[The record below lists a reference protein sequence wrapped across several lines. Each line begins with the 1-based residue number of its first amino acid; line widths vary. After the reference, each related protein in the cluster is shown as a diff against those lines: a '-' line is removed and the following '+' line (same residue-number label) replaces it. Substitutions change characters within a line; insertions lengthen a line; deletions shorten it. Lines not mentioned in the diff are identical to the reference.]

1 MSSLKHLALRCLPA
15 GLRRKLRTIRA
26 LRQIE
31 AHRENDWE
39 WSPIVKKLAVPGAT
53 VIDAGAN
60 IGYLTRLFAR
70 WVGPTGRVVAV
81 EPVKE
86 TFEILRAAHES
97 ADWKHVFLL
106 NAALS
111 NQPGTAQ
118 MRIPNYDGGTENFYE
133 ATLVAGGDGRV
144 ESVELR
150 TLDEICRH
158 LELTPDFIKIDVEG
172 HELEVVVGG
181 MEILTRTRPAL
192 LIEIKGDPDNHATPA
207 ARLFRLLMDL
217 EYMPHRCA
225 GGRIAAYN
233 PGEPFVDI
241 LFLQP
246 RHGALFTDP
255 RKTRT

>member
-1 MSSLKHLALRCLPA
+1 MSSLTHLALRCLPA
-15 GLRRKLRTIRA
+15 GLRRRLRFARA
-26 LRQIE
+26 RKHIE
-31 AHRENDWE
+31 SFRETDWE
-39 WSPIVKKLAVPGAT
+39 WSPIVKKLAAPGAT
-53 VIDAGAN
+53 VVDAGAN
-60 IGYLTRLFAR
+60 IGYLARLFAR
-70 WVGPTGRVVAV
+70 WVGNGGRVVAV

-86 TFEILRAAHES
+86 TFEILRAAHEPP
-97 ADWKHVFLL
+97 DWKHVFLL

-111 NQPGTAQ
+111 NQPGTAE
-118 MRIPNYDGGTENFYE
+118 MNIPSYDGGAENFYE
-133 ATLVAGGDGRV
+133 ATLAAGGSGRK
-144 ESVELR
+144 ESVQLR

-158 LELTPDFIKIDVEG
+158 LDLTPDFIKIDVEG

-181 MEILTRTRPAL
+181 MEVITRARPAL

-207 ARLFRLLMDL
+207 ARLFRLLMDMD
-217 EYMPHRCA
+217 YMPHRCA
-225 GGRIAAYN
+225 GGRLAAYN